1 MQNKV
6 TGWGVLLL
14 LLVNSALC
22 WQSKMTKHDLAADG
36 LSIVLPV
43 EPDFAGELKAIGF
56 SSPLTPEDV
65 IVKNTSGRD
74 IAALGVR
81 YVYRFSDGDSAPF
94 SNIIAL
100 LPEALSDAGAPGR
113 RVSQPL
119 IEAGGAL
126 LLTPEGEGIVKHT
139 PSQTQIMGRVYR
151 VYFSSYPAKKVVESF
166 VEVNAVVFA
175 DGEVRGPDNMQIA
188 EQLRL
193 RLEEQQNL
201 LKEVSRRV
209 AGGEQLGD
217 ILNELT
223 RIPPNKGRITNQ
235 TDMAYHRQIAMRA
248 NYLRRVT
255 DAYHRQGEADA
266 RNELKQLF
274 FVTMPS
280 IHREGEN

>member
-36 LSIVLPV
+36 LSIVLPD
-43 EPDFAGELKAIGF
+43 EPNFAGELKAIGF
-56 SSPLTPEDV
+56 SSPSTPKDV
-65 IVKNTSGRD
+65 IVKNASGRD

-81 YVYRFSDGDSAPF
+81 YVYRFQDGDSAPF

-119 IEAGGAL
+119 IEAGGEL
-126 LLTPEGEGIVKHT
+126 LLSPEGEGIVKHT
-139 PSQTQIMGRVYR
+139 PSQTQVIVRLQ
-151 VYFSSYPAKKVVESF
+151 PAKKVVGSF

-175 DGEVRGPDNMQIA
+175 DGEVRGPDHMQIA

-223 RIPPNKGRITNQ
+223 RIPPNKRRITNQ
-235 TDMAYHRQIAMRA
+235 TDMANHRQIVMRA

-255 DAYHRQGEADA
+255 DAYHWQGEADA
-266 RNELKQLF
+266 RNELKRLS
-274 FVTMPS
+274 FVTMPN